1 MKKYIL
7 DFRLTEN
14 VSLHSN
20 YSLMKFIPVKGILPN
35 MLPGQFAEVRID
47 CSASTFLRRPI
58 SINYI
63 DTEKKELWLLVR
75 NAGKGTHN
83 LISSKPGN
91 IINMILPLG
100 NSFSL
105 PEKKEKIL
113 LIGGGVGVAPMLFW
127 GDYLKEQGYTPNFLI
142 GARTEKD
149 LLELDLFKKT
159 GTTYITTEDG
169 SKGEK
174 GFVTHHSILSKTK
187 FDRIY
192 CCGPQPMMISIAK
205 YSKSNGIECEVS
217 LENMM
222 ACGVGACLC
231 CVEDTTDGHLCVCKE
246 GPIFN
251 IKKLKWEI

>member
-75 NAGKGTHN
+75 NAGKGTHS

-113 LIGGGVGVAPMLFW
+113 LIGGGVGVCLF
-127 GDYLKEQGYTPNFLI
+127 I
-142 GARTEKD
+142 H
-149 LLELDLFKKT
+149 
-159 GTTYITTEDG
+159 I
-169 SKGEK
+169 
-174 GFVTHHSILSKTK
+174 
-187 FDRIY
+187 
-192 CCGPQPMMISIAK
+192 
-205 YSKSNGIECEVS
+205 
-217 LENMM
+217 
-222 ACGVGACLC
+222 
-231 CVEDTTDGHLCVCKE
+231 
-246 GPIFN
+246 
-251 IKKLKWEI
+251 